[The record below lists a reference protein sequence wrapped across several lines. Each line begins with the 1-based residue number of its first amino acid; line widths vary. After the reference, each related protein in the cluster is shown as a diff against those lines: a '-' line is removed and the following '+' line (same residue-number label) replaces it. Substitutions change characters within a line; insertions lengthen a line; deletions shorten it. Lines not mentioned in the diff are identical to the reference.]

1 MDHTDYPYL
10 AYIYIKAPS
19 IELFLYFI
27 PVAFLLYRVKIP
39 SNMFDQAGS
48 TNSMTHGS
56 QISQTRIW
64 YTGLTQQ
71 NKYWK
76 VCQQMFTYW
85 DKSKSKHRAPL

>member
-1 MDHTDYPYL
+1 
-10 AYIYIKAPS
+10 
-19 IELFLYFI
+19 
-27 PVAFLLYRVKIP
+27 
-39 SNMFDQAGS
+39 MFDQAGS

-76 VCQQMFTYW
+76 ACQQMFTYW